1 MMFGNWKLCI
11 LDGSHRNSSLMQGT
25 MCNRNESRGE
35 GSLLVRKL
43 MLNWWLSRSWI
54 DRHKAG
60 TNSILQNRPRWQ
72 ILTGKWSL
80 ATLVSAGL
88 AKSVTNGAFC
98 GVKSRLPEFKSHR
111 NTLNRVV
118 PFHCGILLEESRRR
132 GRGILSWIL
141 RRRESKRRTMS
152 GDVKE
157 IKDSWDAS
165 LWRNTRKLKQI
176 SLIQIIK
183 AWI

>member
-1 MMFGNWKLCI
+1 ME
-11 LDGSHRNSSLMQGT
+11 SHRNTSLIQAT
-25 MCNRNESRGE
+25 MFNRNESRGD

-43 MLNWWLSRSWI
+43 MLNWWLNRSWI

-60 TNSILQNRPRWQ
+60 TNSVLQNRPRWQ

-80 ATLVSAGL
+80 ASLVIAGW

-98 GVKSRLPEFKSHR
+98 GVKSRLPAFKSHR

-118 PFHCGILLEESRRR
+118 PFHCAILLEESRRR
-132 GRGILSWIL
+132 GGGILSWIVQ
-141 RRRESKRRTMS
+141 RRESKRRTMS
-152 GDVKE
+152 EDVKE

-165 LWRNTRKLKQI
+165 LWRKIRKLKQI
-176 SLIQIIK
+176 SLIQIPK